1 MWVINPKI
9 HGMDNNTPDAVDI
22 TLQPGHVIRRLQQ
35 IAVGIF
41 HQETQQLDITPVQYA
56 VLQLVHNQPKAD
68 QRTIARSIALD
79 TSTTAAVI
87 DRLEA
92 RALLQ
97 RHASPDDRR
106 LRLLTLTP
114 SGEQLLSQTIPHMED
129 AEKRILAP
137 LSAQEQCE
145 FMRLATLLATEN
157 NECSRA
163 SGQHR
168 AGSSR

>member
-1 MWVINPKI
+1 
-9 HGMDNNTPDAVDI
+9 MDNTPPSAVDI
-22 TLQPGHVIRRLQQ
+22 NLQPGHMIRRLQQ

-41 HQETQQLDITPVQYA
+41 HQETQDLDVTPVQYA
-56 VLQLVHNQPKAD
+56 VLQLVHNQPRAD

-114 SGEQLLSQTIPHMED
+114 SGEELLSQTIPRMED
-129 AEKRILAP
+129 AQKRIASVVLHSVWN
-137 LSAQEQCE
+137 LSGVGPNDLLQDVAGALGPDE
-145 FMRLATLLATEN
+145 RLGIW
-157 NECSRA
+157 CCDGRRI
-163 SGQHR
+163 H
-168 AGSSR
+168 

>member
-1 MWVINPKI
+1 LVAINSKI
-9 HGMDNNTPDAVDI
+9 QRMDNTPPSAVDI
-22 TLQPGHVIRRLQQ
+22 NLQPGHMIRRLQQ

-41 HQETQQLDITPVQYA
+41 HQETQDLDVTPVQYA
-56 VLQLVHNQPKAD
+56 VLQLVHNQPRAD

-114 SGEQLLSQTIPHMED
+114 SGEELLSQTIPHMED
-129 AEKRILAP
+129 AQKRILAP
-137 LSAQEQCE
+137 LTPQEQCE

-157 NECSRA
+157 NDCSRA
-163 SGQHR
+163 PGQHG
-168 AGSSR
+168 AVNSR